1 MPATEQTWRNLKV
14 LHVVF
19 GVTSILLLLATVLM
33 LTSDHNRPW
42 KKYQREFRALE
53 TWTAGARI
61 DEQESRSFERKSK
74 ELDDV
79 LAEARRADLDPAVT
93 AALLAQIRTVP
104 EDVQAADQAQLDVD
118 RLTGQTDPSVRLA
131 IRGDL
136 LTRLRDITK
145 RAKFRED
152 QLAGQLKLRKAELDK
167 NRADY
172 ELGVAEEAPQD
183 KLVSLLALAD
193 AKRTEVNDATLAFQT
208 ANTHRKALEAT
219 LRRLTGPEDAA
230 AKAVADH
237 RSKLN
242 QLVKARDDRQASAGK
257 SLLELP
263 VLDAFNGPLRVD
275 QIWLPQLTLNN
286 NFRDVARFDR
296 CITCHKGMDK
306 AVPGDPAD
314 PLYKS
319 EDLVTISLPTPAK
332 PASAPVTSGD
342 GNAQLEDLYGFHL
355 AKQGLFHPEDPTVL
369 AVLPESPAAVAGL
382 TSGDVIVDIDGGKTL
397 AREVAVANLIETPQ
411 WGRTLRLTV
420 RRGVPQPYSSHP
432 RLDLFVGSTSPHPM
446 QTFGCTICH
455 QGQGSATSFKWSSH
469 TPNSPKQGHEWH
481 DEHGWFNNH
490 HWIFPMLPQRFEE
503 SSCLKCHH
511 QVVDLEASERFP
523 EPPAPKLVEGYHL
536 IRQYGCYG
544 CHEINGWAGP
554 GKRIG
559 PDMRLAPNYHE
570 VAEAISADDGLAAL
584 GPTVTRWVEEVRSS
598 PDGRQARERLR
609 ELIERDAAGDEKKL
623 SARTHS
629 LSTLLK
635 DPETP
640 GTLPKV
646 GPSLRHV
653 ASKVGFDWLYSW
665 LRNPQDFR
673 PSTKMP
679 RFFGLWE
686 HLEGKGLEES
696 MRYEPLEIRSMVSY
710 LQRSSAPFDYVKPY
724 EGITAAPDVER
735 GKKVFQV
742 RGCLACHQ
750 HADFPEATS
759 THGPNLSRIGAKVAS
774 HPKGAAWLYSW
785 LREPA
790 RYHPRT
796 IMPNVLL
803 EPVPLAD
810 GKMSDPASDAT
821 AYLLRS
827 TENWKPAEIPAP
839 TLTGEE
845 RTALDELALMYLKD
859 RFTSARAAEV
869 LKNGLGPDQAAIQ
882 GDEQM
887 LTGLAGGDRDAT
899 LLHYVGKKTIAKL
912 SCAACHDIPGFE
924 DAKAGGAALADWGRK
939 DPSRIAFE
947 QVSHFVMHQ
956 LQHGHG
962 SGHAAGTAHGAGH
975 HTTGQHGDGQHGDG
989 QHGAGQA
996 AHDDG
1001 MHAEAVPGH
1010 ATAAGR
1016 PAIPADEPLAP
1027 DLAYAATSAAH
1038 ASPESFDPSTGY
1050 FVEKLLGHERE
1061 GFLWQKLRAPRSYDY
1076 KKAENKTYNERYR
1089 MPKFP
1094 FDDAQREAVMT
1105 FVLGLVAEPPAP
1117 QFVYKPSPREDARL
1131 AGLKVAE
1138 QYNCGG
1144 CHTLQMDRWDIRYR
1158 PGSLGDA
1165 PAVADYP
1172 FLSPHFTDQEVT
1184 TSLATDRQ
1192 GRRHARIEG
1201 MPVLDPVTGRPQQ
1214 VDEDGVPIEPGDTEA
1229 VPHQPV
1235 MLWQD
1240 ALVDGQPRAVGGPS
1254 VSVPVDALA
1263 AGTHYPAR
1271 GGDLARVLFP
1281 VVIADEKQIN
1291 PNVKPDDAW
1300 GWLPPPLVGEGRKV
1314 QSGWLHKFLL
1324 NPHTIRPSA
1333 VLRMPRFNFH
1343 SAEAAALANYFAAV
1357 DGAEYPYVY
1366 DARLDE
1372 SSLDA
1377 AERGHPGHLDGAM
1390 KIVTNNN
1397 YCVKCHLVGSY
1408 SPPGNPKALAPQ
1420 LERVHERLRPDY
1432 VHNWIANPKRYLPY
1446 TGMPVNIPYD
1456 KPVSQ
1461 DLYVGTSEQQVDA
1474 LTDLLMHYDAFAKK
1488 NLSLEA
1494 YLRPQPGAPAQQAA
1508 PVQPAQPQPAA
1519 GQPAAATAP
1528 AASVAPVS
1536 PPAASVAPVSPPTAS
1551 VAPVTPPTASVA
1563 PVTPPAASVAPVT
1576 PPAASN
1582 ASALPVVDPRASAS
1596 RAADPALN

>member
-61 DEQESRSFERKSK
+61 DEESSRTFEQKSK
-74 ELDDV
+74 ELDEA
-79 LAEARRADLDPAVT
+79 LAEARRSDLDPAVT
-93 AALLAQIRTVP
+93 AGLLAQIRTVA

-118 RLTGQTDPSVRLA
+118 QLAKQADPAVRLA
-131 IRGDL
+131 LRGDL
-136 LTRLRDITK
+136 LARLRDIAK

-152 QLAGQLKLRKAELDK
+152 LLAGQLKLRKAELDK

-172 ELGVAEEAPQD
+172 ELGVAEEAPQET
-183 KLVSLLALAD
+183 LVSLLAIAD
-193 AKRTEVNDATLAFQT
+193 AKRAEVGDATLAFQT

-219 LRRLTGPEDAA
+219 LRRLTGPEDVA

-237 RSKLN
+237 RAKLN

-263 VLDAFNGPLRVD
+263 VLDAFNGPLRVE
-275 QIWLPQLTLNN
+275 QLWLPQLTLNN

-306 AVPGDPAD
+306 AVPGNPAD
-314 PLYKS
+314 PLYKA

-332 PASAPVTSGD
+332 PAAATAVSGD
-342 GNAQLEDLYGFHL
+342 GNEQLEDLYGFHL
-355 AKQGLFHPEDPTVL
+355 APRGLFRAEDPTVL

-382 TSGDVIVDIDGGKTL
+382 ATGDVIVDIDGGKTL
-397 AREVAVANLIETPQ
+397 ARDAAVTNLVESPQ
-411 WGRTLRLTV
+411 WGRPLRVTV

-446 QTFGCTICH
+446 QSFGCTVCH
-455 QGQGSATSFKWSSH
+455 QGQGSATSFKWASH

-511 QVVDLEASERFP
+511 QVVDLEPSERFP

-570 VAEAISADDGLAAL
+570 VAEAISGDAGLADM
-584 GPTVTRWVEEVRSS
+584 GPTVSRWVEEVRSS
-598 PDGRQARERLR
+598 PDGRQSRERLR
-609 ELIERDAAGDEKKL
+609 EMIERDAGGEKKL

-629 LSTLLK
+629 LATLLK

-653 ASKVGFDWLYSW
+653 ASKVGFDWLYAW

-710 LQRSSAPFDYVKPY
+710 LQRSSAPFEYVAPY

-774 HPKGAAWLYSW
+774 HPEGALWLYSW

-810 GKMSDPASDAT
+810 GKLSDPAADAT

-827 TENWKPAEIPAP
+827 RENWSATDVPSEAS
-839 TLTGEE
+839 LTGEE
-845 RTALDELALMYLKD
+845 RSALEELSLMYLKE
-859 RFTSARAAEV
+859 RFTSARATEV
-869 LKNGLGPDQAAIQ
+869 LKNGLGPDQATIQ

-887 LTGLAGGDRDAT
+887 LTSLAAGDRDAT

-912 SCAACHDIPGFE
+912 ACASCHDIPGFE
-924 DAKAGGAALADWGRK
+924 DAKAAGAALADWGRK

-962 SGHAAGTAHGAGH
+962 AGAHGAGAHGAGAHGAGAHGAGAHGAGAHDASGHGASGHAAGEAATHGAPH
-975 HTTGQHGDGQHGDG
+975 
-989 QHGAGQA
+989 A
-996 AHDDG
+996 A
-1001 MHAEAVPGH
+1001 AAGH
-1010 ATAAGR
+1010 AAGVV
-1016 PAIPADEPLAP
+1016 DEPLAP
-1027 DLAYAATSAAH
+1027 DLAYETRTAAH
-1038 ASPESFDPSTGY
+1038 ASPESFDPATGF

-1076 KKAENKTYNERYR
+1076 KKVENKTYNERYR

-1094 FDDAQREAVMT
+1094 FDDRQREAVMT

-1117 QFVYKPSPREDARL
+1117 QFVFKPSPRDEARL

-1144 CHTLQMDRWDIRYR
+1144 CHALQMDRWDIRYK

-1165 PAVADYP
+1165 PTVADYP
-1172 FLSPHFTDQEVT
+1172 FLAPHFTDQDVQK
-1184 TSLATDRQ
+1184 SLVTDRQ

-1201 MPVLDPVTGRPQQ
+1201 MAVLDPVSGRPQQ

-1235 MLWQD
+1235 MLWED
-1240 ALVDGQPRAVGGPS
+1240 AIVDGEPRAVGGPS
-1254 VSVPVDALA
+1254 LSVPLDALA
-1263 AGTHYPAR
+1263 AGKHYPAR
-1271 GGDLARVLFP
+1271 GGDLSRLLFP

-1314 QSGWLHKFLL
+1314 QSGWLHRFLL

-1343 SAEAAALANYFAAV
+1343 SSEAAALANYFAAV
-1357 DGAEYPYVY
+1357 DGADYPYVY
-1366 DARLDE
+1366 DPRLDE

-1390 KIVTNNN
+1390 KIVTNTN
-1397 YCVKCHLVGSY
+1397 YCVKCHLVGGY

-1461 DLYVGTSEQQVDA
+1461 DLYTGNSEQQVDA

-1494 YLRPQPGAPAQQAA
+1494 YLRPQPPAAPIQPVNAAPPQAPAA
-1508 PVQPAQPQPAA
+1508 AQPVP
-1519 GQPAAATAP
+1519 ATAP
-1528 AASVAPVS
+1528 AASTQPPGAVGADDS
-1536 PPAASVAPVSPPTAS
+1536 PARPAVPPQ
-1551 VAPVTPPTASVA
+1551 
-1563 PVTPPAASVAPVT
+1563 
-1576 PPAASN
+1576 
-1582 ASALPVVDPRASAS
+1582 ASAS
-1596 RAADPALN
+1596 RAAGTALN

>member
-1 MPATEQTWRNLKV
+1 M

-19 GVTSILLLLATVLM
+19 GVVAILLLLATILM
-33 LTSDHNRPW
+33 LVSDHNRPW

-53 TWTAGARI
+53 TWSAAARI
-61 DEQESRSFERKSK
+61 DEQDSRSFAEKSQQ
-74 ELDDV
+74 LDAA
-79 LAEARRADLDPAVT
+79 LAEARRADLDPALTEAFLTQV
-93 AALLAQIRTVP
+93 RTVP
-104 EDVQAADQAQLDVD
+104 ADAEAADRAQLDID
-118 RLTGQTDPSVRLA
+118 QLKTQTDGAERLVL
-131 IRGDL
+131 RGDL
-136 LTRLRDITK
+136 LARLRDIVQ

-152 QLAGQLKLRKAELDK
+152 LLAGQLKLRKAELDK

-172 ELGVAEEAPQD
+172 ELAIAEDASKEKQAA
-183 KLVSLLALAD
+183 LLSLAD
-193 AKRTEVNDATLAFQT
+193 AKRSEVATATLDFQT
-208 ANTHRKALEAT
+208 ANTHRKTLEST
-219 LRRLTGPEDAA
+219 LRSLTATEDAA
-230 AKAVADH
+230 AKTLADH

-242 QLVKARDDRQASAGK
+242 QLSKALKDRAPNAGK

-263 VLDAFNGPLRVD
+263 VLDAFNGPLRID

-306 AVPGDPAD
+306 SVPGAPTDPA
-314 PLYKS
+314 YRQ
-319 EDLVTISLPTPAK
+319 EETITLSLATPAQ
-332 PASAPVTSGD
+332 PPERARVDGD
-342 GNAQLEDLYGFHL
+342 GNQQLEELYGFRL
-355 AKQGLFHPEDPTVL
+355 APQGLFRADDPTVSV
-369 AVLPESPAAVAGL
+369 VLPESPAATAGL
-382 TSGDVIVDIDGGKTL
+382 LVGDVLVDIGGGKTL
-397 AREVAVANLIETPQ
+397 ARTVATTSLLESPQ
-411 WGRTLRLTV
+411 WGKPLEITV
-420 RRGVPQPYSSHP
+420 RRGVPQPYSTHP

-446 QTFGCTICH
+446 QTFGCTSCH
-455 QGQGSATSFKWSSH
+455 QGQGSATSFKWASH
-469 TPNSPKQGHEWH
+469 TPNTPKQGHEWH

-490 HWIFPMLPQRFEE
+490 HWIYPMLPQRFEQ

-511 QVVDLEASERFP
+511 QVVDLEPSERFP
-523 EPPAPKLVEGYHL
+523 EPPAAKLVEGYHL

-544 CHEINGWAGP
+544 CHEINGWSGP
-554 GKRIG
+554 DKRIG

-570 VAEAISADDGLAAL
+570 VAEALSSDAGLAAL
-584 GPTVTRWVEEVRSS
+584 GPTVSRWVEEVRSS
-598 PDGRQARERLR
+598 PDGRQSRERLR
-609 ELIERDAAGDEKKL
+609 ELIERDATAGDDAKL
-623 SARTHS
+623 SARSHQ
-629 LSTLLK
+629 LAVLLK

-653 ASKVGFDWLYSW
+653 ASKVGFDWLYAW

-696 MRYEPLEIRSMVSY
+696 MRYEPLEIRSMIAY
-710 LQRSSAPFDYVKPY
+710 LQRSSQPFEYVKPY
-724 EGITAAPDVER
+724 AGITALPDIER
-735 GKKVFQV
+735 GKKVFEV

-774 HPKGAAWLYSW
+774 NPRGAAWLYSW

-796 IMPNVLL
+796 LMPNVLL
-803 EPVPLAD
+803 EPVTLPD
-810 GKMSDPASDAT
+810 GKVSDPASDAT

-827 TENWKPAEIPAP
+827 TEEWKPTEIPASDS
-839 TLTGEE
+839 LTAEE

-859 RFTSARAAEV
+859 RFPTARAEQV
-869 LKNGLGPDQAAIQ
+869 LSKGLGPDQAGIQ

-887 LTGLAGGDRDAT
+887 LLGMAAADRDAT
-899 LLHYVGKKTIAKL
+899 LLHYVGKKTLAKL
-912 SCAACHDIPGFE
+912 ACASCHDIPGFE
-924 DAKAGGAALADWGRK
+924 DAKAAGAALADWGRK
-939 DPSRIAFE
+939 DPSKIAFE

-956 LQHGHG
+956 LAGAHGNGGHGHG
-962 SGHAAGTAHGAGH
+962 DGHHGAGAAHASGHGGDGAAEKAAAGTA
-975 HTTGQHGDGQHGDG
+975 
-989 QHGAGQA
+989 
-996 AHDDG
+996 
-1001 MHAEAVPGH
+1001 PL
-1010 ATAAGR
+1010 
-1016 PAIPADEPLAP
+1016 DEPLAP
-1027 DLAYAATSAAH
+1027 DLAYTTTTPEH
-1038 ASPESFDPSTGY
+1038 VSPESVDPNTGY
-1050 FVEKLLGHERE
+1050 FLEKLLAHERE

-1076 KKAENKTYNERYR
+1076 KKAENKNYNERYR

-1094 FDDAQREAVMT
+1094 FNDEQREAVMT

-1117 QFVYKPSPREDARL
+1117 QFIYQPSPREESRL

-1144 CHTLQMDRWDIRYR
+1144 CHSLQMDRWDIRYK

-1172 FLSPHFTDQEVT
+1172 FLSPHFTEQDVAR
-1184 TSLATDRQ
+1184 SLATDRQ
-1192 GRRHARIEG
+1192 GRRRATIHG
-1201 MPVLDPVTGRPQQ
+1201 MPVLDPVTGKPQL
-1214 VDEDGVPIEPGDTEA
+1214 VDEDGIPIEPGDTEA
-1229 VPHQPV
+1229 SPHQPV
-1235 MLWQD
+1235 MLWHD
-1240 ALVDGQPRAVGGPS
+1240 TLIDGEPRIVGS
-1254 VSVPVDALA
+1254 QNVSMPVDAVQ
-1263 AGTHYPAR
+1263 AGKHYPAL
-1271 GGDLARVLFP
+1271 GGDLARLLFP

-1300 GWLPPPLVGEGRKV
+1300 GWLPPPLVGEGKKV

-1333 VLRMPRFNFH
+1333 VLRMPKFNFH
-1343 SAEAAALANYFAAV
+1343 SSEAAALVNYFAAV
-1357 DGAEYPYVY
+1357 DGADYPYVY
-1366 DARLDE
+1366 DSRLDE
-1372 SSLDA
+1372 SSVAA
-1377 AERGHPGHLDGAM
+1377 AEQAYPGHLQGAM

-1408 SPPGNPKALAPQ
+1408 APPGNPKALAPQ

-1461 DLYVGTSEQQVDA
+1461 DLYRGTSEQQVDA
-1474 LTDLLMHYDAFAKK
+1474 LTDLLMHYDTFAKK

-1494 YLRPQPGAPAQQAA
+1494 YLQQ
-1508 PVQPAQPQPAA
+1508 QPAQPPAPPAVRPA
-1519 GQPAAATAP
+1519 GQPAARLDSAPPAAP
-1528 AASVAPVS
+1528 AASTGS
-1536 PPAASVAPVSPPTAS
+1536 PAASTGVAPEGNPSAGRREAKAGDGKTAS
-1551 VAPVTPPTASVA
+1551 SEKI
-1563 PVTPPAASVAPVT
+1563 S
-1576 PPAASN
+1576 
-1582 ASALPVVDPRASAS
+1582 S
-1596 RAADPALN
+1596 RGPGRALN